1 MVRLANSAMTSRMV
15 ESTGMIDPSR
25 PGVDTVSINSRTAF
39 HGNSQRAMMPPM
51 LEGAHPGSI
60 VRLFGLRHGHAPQ
73 QYRMGCHG
81 QARSSD
87 ILLLYFHR
95 PLSASLAGSQ
105 RAHCEVHTRWH
116 LHAPCLVNRCRPAH
130 QKYCRHHI
138 TYRNFFLSLSLL
150 GGCPAVGQP

>member
-1 MVRLANSAMTSRMV
+1 MLNQLSDKHPLSVAPLTLQHRMHGAIGQLCNDI
-15 ESTGMIDPSR
+15 SYGGKHRHDRSR
-25 PGVDTVSINSRTAF
+25 PGVFVDTFSINSRTAF

-95 PLSASLAGSQ
+95 QLSASLAGSQ
-105 RAHCEVHTRWH
+105 RAHCEVHTHWH
-116 LHAPCLVNRCRPAH
+116 LHAPCLVNRCCPAH
-130 QKYCRHHI
+130 QK
-138 TYRNFFLSLSLL
+138 
-150 GGCPAVGQP
+150 